1 MFAVT
6 AYFYKMNQ
14 TWKLRAQQPL
24 PAVKDLAEALKI
36 PHFAAQLLLQRGV
49 HTRESAVA
57 FFKPHQHTLHD
68 PFLMQNMQAAVHRVQ
83 RALAKQEKVLLYGD
97 YDVDGTTAVALMAEQ
112 LALLGLQCAYYI
124 PDRYKEGYGV
134 STAGVDFA
142 ITERFDLLITLDC
155 GIKAQV
161 ELARA
166 KAAGIDV
173 IVCDH
178 HQPDTAPPDALILN
192 PKQSGCTYP
201 FKELSGCGVAFKLLQ
216 GLYQQLNIDEQQ
228 LLQSLDLVALS
239 IGADIVELRDENRTL
254 CAKGLAQLNA
264 APRPAFLAILALASK
279 TMPLSLRD
287 IVFIL
292 APRINAAGRIASG
305 KRAVDWMLSSEQ
317 EEITALALEI
327 NTDNTTRR
335 ALDQDITAQ
344 ALAQIEADLAF
355 QSQFA
360 TVVHDST
367 WHKGVVGI
375 VASRLIETHYRPTI
389 VLTESNGVLT
399 GSARCMQPLNLY
411 ELLEQCQQH
420 LVQFGGHQFAA
431 GLTLLPE
438 NLNAFKNTFESAV
451 AKALSQQQLK
461 RQIDI
466 DTQIEFKELGSNPQL
481 HFARILQLLEAF
493 EPCGPGNMHPVFE
506 AKNCL
511 VLEYKV
517 LKGAHLKLKLIQE
530 GSHVGIDAIGFQLA
544 SFEKDLAVG
553 VFIDIVFQISA
564 NTYKNRTTLQLV
576 LQDMCMSA

>member
-1 MFAVT
+1 
-6 AYFYKMNQ
+6 MNQ
-14 TWKLRAQQPL
+14 SWKLRAQEPL
-24 PAVKDLAEALKI
+24 SAVIDLAEVLKI
-36 PHFAAQLLLQRGV
+36 PHFAAQLLLQRGI
-49 HTRESAVA
+49 HNRESAVA
-57 FFKPHQHTLHD
+57 FFKPAQNNLHD
-68 PFLMQNMQAAVHRVQ
+68 PFLMQNMQAAVHRLQ
-83 RALAKQEKVLLYGD
+83 RAIAKQEKVLLYGD

-112 LALLGLQCAYYI
+112 LTLLGLQCAYYI

-134 STAGVDFA
+134 SAAGIDYTIA
-142 ITERFDLLITLDC
+142 ERFDLLITLDC
-155 GIKAQV
+155 GIKAQI

-166 KAAGIDV
+166 KSANIDV

-178 HQPDTAPPDALILN
+178 HQPDIALPDALILN
-192 PKQSGCTYP
+192 PKQNGCAYP

-216 GLYQQLNIDEQQ
+216 GLYQQLNLEEHQ

-279 TMPLSLRD
+279 TLPLSLRD

-305 KRAVDWMLSSEQ
+305 KRAVDWMLSTEQ
-317 EEITALALEI
+317 EEIAALAREI
-327 NTDNTTRR
+327 NNDNTTRR
-335 ALDQDITAQ
+335 ALDQAMTAQ

-355 QSQFA
+355 QNQFA
-360 TVVHDST
+360 TVVYDRT

-389 VLTESNGVLT
+389 VLTESNGLLT
-399 GSARCMQPLNLY
+399 GSARCMPPLNLY
-411 ELLEQCQQH
+411 NLLEQCQAQ

-438 NLNAFKNTFESAV
+438 NFQAFKTAFESAV
-451 AKALSQQQLK
+451 ATALSQQQLQ
-461 RQIDI
+461 RQIAI
-466 DTQIEFKELGSNPQL
+466 DTQIEFKELGANPQL
-481 HFARILQLLEAF
+481 HFPRILQILSAF
-493 EPCGPGNMHPVFE
+493 EPCGPGNMHPIFV
-506 AKNCL
+506 AKNCM
-511 VLEYKV
+511 VLEYKL

-530 GSHVGIDAIGFQLA
+530 GSQVGIDAIGFQLA
-544 SFEKDLAVG
+544 SFEKELAVG